1 MGGLLGDALLAAA
14 LLEADADGGGVRED
28 VAADRL
34 ICVAEHG
41 SRAGVRGDLPAW
53 RGFGGFGV
61 LRVLLSCGCLAGGG
75 MRGRAWLVMKTARL

>member
-34 ICVAEHG
+34 LGIAEHG

-53 RGFGGFGV
+53 CGFGALESWRV
-61 LRVLLSCGCLAGGG
+61 LRSGCLAGGG

>member
-34 ICVAEHG
+34 LGITEHR

-53 RGFGGFGV
+53 CGFGGFGV
-61 LRVLLSCGCLAGGG
+61 LRGLAELRLLGGRRV
-75 MRGRAWLVMKTARL
+75 RGRAWLVMKTARL